1 MNEEDVD
8 YLDLKLIPLALF
20 TETTYDGPGNDH
32 EVNGTNGDTTSDPV
46 MAIFQ
51 AISACS
57 DLHPD
62 PNMSDDGEE
71 PELGTSG
78 WITADNMSDFID
90 EDGNFI
96 GGHAMGPGAGTV
108 HPREENQEGTQDED
122 PIHRSDSEQGDDLTK
137 RRRTD

>member
-8 YLDLKLIPLALF
+8 YLDLKLIPLTLF
-20 TETTYDGPGNDH
+20 NETRYNGQANDH
-32 EVNGTNGDTTSDPV
+32 SVNGANGNITLDPV
-46 MAIFQ
+46 RAIFE

-62 PNMSDDGEE
+62 PNISDDEGE
-71 PELGTSG
+71 PELGTGG
-78 WITADNMSDFID
+78 WITAENMNDFID

-96 GGHAMGPGAGTV
+96 GGHTMGPGAGTV
-108 HPREENQEGTQDED
+108 RPREETEDSTQDED